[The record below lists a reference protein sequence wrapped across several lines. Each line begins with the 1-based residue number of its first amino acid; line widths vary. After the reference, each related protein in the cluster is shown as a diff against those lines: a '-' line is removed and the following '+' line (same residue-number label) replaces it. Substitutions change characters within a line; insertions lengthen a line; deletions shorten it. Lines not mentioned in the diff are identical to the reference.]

1 MKRIFLTSFI
11 TLAFMHFNL
20 HGETLFSVSSKD
32 RDITAFDFVVT
43 EVERNEAVSVLNIPN
58 FQERSASASRWM
70 MCVYTELALE
80 RGAEYWSSIYT
91 DNSGDIVTIV
101 LPETDSLD
109 DPAFKNVD
117 TLGTQPMISTVG
129 MFKRF
134 CGLN

>member
-1 MKRIFLTSFI
+1 MKCIFLAIFI
-11 TLAFMHFNL
+11 SLTFVHFSSY
-20 HGETLFSVSSKD
+20 GEALFSVSSKD
-32 RDITAFDFVVT
+32 RGITAFDFVVT
-43 EVERNEAVSVLNIPN
+43 EVEREGSVSVLNIPN
-58 FQERSASASRWM
+58 FQQRSAGASRWM

-117 TLGTQPMISTVG
+117 TLGTQPMISAVG